1 MMAYLSKSAAKEL
14 LRQSAFSG
22 IPGEMFADITSGG
35 CSDYSL
41 VISPGRRTGD
51 PIARES
57 GVTLFADLDK
67 VKLFEKVEI
76 NYQESL
82 AGGGFY
88 ITGETIDVCAC
99 GNCFSLK

>member
-22 IPGEMFADITSGG
+22 IPGEMFADIKTGG

-41 VISPGRRTGD
+41 VISPGRRTGE

-57 GVTLFADLDK
+57 GVTLFADPDK
-67 VKLFEKVEI
+67 VKLFEKLQI

>member
-1 MMAYLSKSAAKEL
+1 MAYLTKNAAKEL

-22 IPGEMFADITSGG
+22 LPGEMFADIVQGG

-41 VISPGRRTGD
+41 AISLGRRTGE

-57 GVTLFADLDK
+57 GVTLFADPEK
-67 VKLFEKVEI
+67 AGLFERIEI

-88 ITGETIDVCAC
+88 LTGDTINVCAC
-99 GNCFSLK
+99 GNCFSFK

>member
-1 MMAYLSKSAAKEL
+1 MAHLTKNAAKEL

-22 IPGEMFADITSGG
+22 IPGEMFADIIPGG
-35 CSDYSL
+35 CSDYS
-41 VISPGRRTGD
+41 VAISTGRRTGE

-57 GVTLFADLDK
+57 GVTLFADPAK
-67 VKLFEKVEI
+67 VELFKSIEI

-88 ITGETIDVCAC
+88 LTGDTINVCAC
-99 GNCFSLK
+99 GNCFSFK

>member
-1 MMAYLSKSAAKEL
+1 MLMKS
-14 LRQSAFSG
+14 
-22 IPGEMFADITSGG
+22 
-35 CSDYSL
+35 
-41 VISPGRRTGD
+41 V
-51 PIARES
+51 ARKRDDS
-57 GVTLFADLDK
+57 NILNNFHFQKVGVTLFADPDK

>member
-1 MMAYLSKSAAKEL
+1 MAYLTKNAAKEL

-22 IPGEMFADITSGG
+22 LPGEMFADIVQGG

-41 VISPGRRTGD
+41 AISPGRRTGE

-57 GVTLFADLDK
+57 GVTLFADPEK
-67 VKLFEKVEI
+67 AGLFERIEI

-88 ITGETIDVCAC
+88 LSGETINVCAC
-99 GNCFSLK
+99 GNCFSFK